1 MNLLRSICCLFG
13 SRCAPEEAKSAG
25 DTMRAEQSV
34 PADLGAWRSD
44 ALVAAQNTFLVGRGA
59 ADQAQLQPCKSAI
72 LLAYWFLGVTRG

>member
-34 PADLGAWRSD
+34 PADLGQKEADLEKTGKEQMSE
-44 ALVAAQNTFLVGRGA
+44 AVAPLHVRPERRAN
-59 ADQAQLQPCKSAI
+59 
-72 LLAYWFLGVTRG
+72 LLKVRHSCP

>member
-34 PADLGAWRSD
+34 PADLGQKEADLEKTGKEQMSKRRWRHYMD
-44 ALVAAQNTFLVGRGA
+44 GTAYPAAR
-59 ADQAQLQPCKSAI
+59 
-72 LLAYWFLGVTRG
+72 